1 MRRAAALLAAVVAV
15 ALSSGSAGAQTV
27 RGTAAAPTAGPA
39 PLELPAQLTAAAPR
53 AGDGDRAAPAASARA
68 PRAPTTATAPAD
80 PNALTTPPSV
90 AIPPPG
96 HRLSARQAIALADA
110 QPRIRAMRREHPD
123 ATPTAYLKGA
133 TQWQVSYFSRDRTE
147 VGQVLIDDLTGQ
159 VREAWTGYQVPW
171 TMARGY
177 DGAFGRRVT
186 AWYVWVPM
194 CVLFIAPFLP
204 MRRRLSWLH
213 VDLLVLLSFSLSLAC
228 FNAAR
233 IDLSTP
239 LVYPPLLY
247 LLGRMLVVA
256 RRAGRGGGAAL
267 GPLPLAVPIRWLAVA
282 LVFLIGFR
290 VGLNVVNS
298 NVIDVGYSGVIGAH
312 KLVSGEPLYGGW
324 PRDNAHGDTYGPV
337 NYLAYVP
344 FERIWP
350 WSGRWDDL
358 PAAHGAAIA
367 FDLLTIAALFALGRR
382 IRGPSLG
389 IALAYLWAAFPFTLY
404 VSNTNG
410 NDALVALLTTCALL
424 VAARPLARGAV
435 IALAGLT
442 KFAPLALAPLLART
456 PVDAVPRGGHRLRPG
471 AVAFCGYAL
480 AFAATAAV
488 ALLPVALEG
497 NWRTFWD
504 HTIGFQADRGSPF
517 SIWGLWGGLDAVQQ
531 AVQWAAIAFAL
542 ALALVPRRRTL
553 VQVAAL
559 GAAVVIALQLSL
571 TYWFYLYVAWFLPL
585 ALVALLGR
593 YGAPAGP
600 APAAASA
607 EAGRGGDE
615 QRLDRDGAQRLGRG
629 AHDDAHQPRVEL

>member
-1 MRRAAALLAAVVAV
+1 MKWAAALIAAVVAL
-15 ALSSGSAGAQTV
+15 AASCPSAGAQAL
-27 RGTAAAPTAGPA
+27 GGPGGGATAATGPA
-39 PLELPAQLTAAAPR
+39 PLELPAALTAAPT
-53 AGDGDRAAPAASARA
+53 AGDPGGRAAAATAAAS
-68 PRAPTTATAPAD
+68 ATAPAD

-110 QPRIRAMRREHPD
+110 QPRIRAMRRDHPD

-133 TQWQVSYFSRDRTE
+133 TQWQVSYFARGRRE

-186 AWYVWVPM
+186 AWYVWLPM
-194 CVLFIAPFLP
+194 CLLFVAPFAP
-204 MRRRLSWLH
+204 WRRRPSWLH
-213 VDLLVLLSFSLSLAC
+213 LDLLVLLSFSISLAC

-256 RRAGRGGGAAL
+256 RRGGAGRL
-267 GPLPLAVPIRWLAVA
+267 GPLPLAVPVSWLAVA

-290 VGLNVVNS
+290 VGLNIVNS

-350 WSGRWDDL
+350 WSGRWDEL
-358 PAAHGAAIA
+358 PAAHAAAIT
-367 FDLLTIAALFALGRR
+367 FDLLAIGALLLLGRR

-389 IALAYLWAAFPFTLY
+389 IVLAYAWAAFPFTLY

-424 VAARPLARGAV
+424 VAARPVARGAV

-442 KFAPLALAPLLART
+442 KLAPLALAPLLART

-471 AVAFCGYAL
+471 AVAFAAYAL

-531 AVQWAAIAFAL
+531 AVQWAAIAFGL
-542 ALALVPRRRTL
+542 ALAVVPARRTVL
-553 VQVAAL
+553 QVAAL

-571 TYWFYLYVAWFLPL
+571 TYWFYLYIAWFLPL
-585 ALVALLGR
+585 VLVALLGR
-593 YGAPAGP
+593 YGDPDGRP
-600 APAAASA
+600 APAAPSA

-615 QRLDRDGAQRLGRG
+615 QLLDRLGAQRPAG